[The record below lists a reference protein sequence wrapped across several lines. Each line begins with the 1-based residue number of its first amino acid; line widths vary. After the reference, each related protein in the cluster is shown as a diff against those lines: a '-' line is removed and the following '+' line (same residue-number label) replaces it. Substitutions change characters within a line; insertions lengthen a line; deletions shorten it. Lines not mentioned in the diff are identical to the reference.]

1 MIRIYNEES
10 ILTFC
15 SLLYSSLFF
24 CGSNSTKSITM
35 KFFAALLVLAASAVS
50 ANPLV
55 RKSNARDT
63 YVRSLMKS
71 AIPTANSQLHN
82 RRLDQNAAA
91 EDFEVNI
98 ASFFVKFEQCQFV
111 KSYSDDMALNNAVDT
126 VLYTSRFVLFK
137 LCPNEC
143 SSCST
148 GFGEYLVDLDQY
160 LEATVEYF
168 KDEQE
173 QMCEACNQNC
183 AAAAD
188 GEDAAADGDGARR
201 KLYTLDC
208 TTCAD
213 ECEKIQNMEANGYID
228 ATNFLEC
235 AMIFDPDDDTKPT
248 LYAAP
253 ICASGGT
260 KIKIGVFTDQYCYI
274 NDSTKEIDD
283 YLQNNDGTAMKL
295 SNALLKNTYTDTC
308 ISCAEAEDGND
319 HDNDQA
325 DNDKVIELCENLY
338 EDAAKCETVNGFYNG
353 TAAVAGYENQV
364 ANEKTVC
371 DFMSSIKAGTY
382 DEDGQ
387 IIVSGAQSVGASGK
401 STNGAQKFCLTFFIL
416 GTLGLAVYAAMLH
429 SKLVKGGKTDLS
441 VGAMA

>member
-1 MIRIYNEES
+1 
-10 ILTFC
+10 
-15 SLLYSSLFF
+15 
-24 CGSNSTKSITM
+24 M
-35 KFFAALLVLAASAVS
+35 KLFAALSLLAASTVA

-55 RKSNARDT
+55 RKSNARDN
-63 YVRSLMKS
+63 YVKSLMRG
-71 AIPTANSQLHN
+71 AIPTANSQLN
-82 RRLDQNAAA
+82 RRLDQNAAV

-111 KSYSDDMALNNAVDT
+111 KSYSDDMAKDNSVDT

-143 SSCST
+143 STCST

-160 LEATVEYF
+160 LQATVEYF
-168 KDEQE
+168 KEEQE

-183 AAAAD
+183 AADAQDDGAAD
-188 GEDAAADGDGARR
+188 NADANNGGR

-213 ECEKIQNMEANGYID
+213 ECTKIQNMEANGYID
-228 ATNFLEC
+228 ATNFLDC
-235 AMIFDPDDDTKPT
+235 QMIFDPDDDSKPA

-253 ICASGGT
+253 ICASGGA

-283 YLQNNDGTAMKL
+283 YLQSNDGTAMKL

-308 ISCAEAEDGND
+308 ISCLEAQDQND
-319 HDNDQA
+319 QHQNDQA
-325 DNDKVIELCENLY
+325 DQDNVIELCENLY
-338 EDAAKCETVNGFYNG
+338 EDSAKCETVNGFYNG

-364 ANEKTVC
+364 ANEQTVC
-371 DFMSSIKAGTY
+371 EFISSIKSGTY
-382 DEDGQ
+382 SEEGE
-387 IIVSGAQSVGASGK
+387 IVINGAQSMGQSGK
-401 STNGAQKFCLTFFIL
+401 STTGGQKFALTFFIL

-429 SKLVKGGKTDLS
+429 SKLVKGSKTDLS
-441 VGAMA
+441 SGAMA